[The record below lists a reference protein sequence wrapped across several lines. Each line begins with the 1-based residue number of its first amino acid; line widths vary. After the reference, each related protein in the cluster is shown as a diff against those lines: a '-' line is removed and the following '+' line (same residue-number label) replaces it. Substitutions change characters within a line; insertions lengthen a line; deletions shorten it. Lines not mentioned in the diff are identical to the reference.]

1 MSELPIEESVRNPES
16 VSCPI
21 ASECGGC
28 ARINE
33 PYVEQ
38 LAWKTERVRAA
49 LGRHEALAGVEVES
63 CLPAPEPWRYRNR
76 AKLAVAGSGDVVR
89 IGLYQRGTNR
99 IVDLAPCVVQRP
111 VLQRGLENVR
121 RWLAMHGLAAPAGPV
136 FYVDLREMSGG
147 RFHATFVVAA
157 NDARA
162 ARVPYDDLLAA
173 CTELGGIAVN
183 LGDSASSYPMGE
195 TTHIVSGG
203 ETFDAPL
210 SDEGG
215 ELASFAVPVS
225 GFFQVATSLVPEVHR
240 RMHAHLGDDGA
251 LYDLYCG
258 VGVHGLMIERDRP
271 ARSPGI
277 VGIEESPAACAAA
290 RANAERFGVPARYLA
305 GRVEDRLAG
314 ALAEQASTR
323 FVLNPGRSG
332 ARSPV
337 LELLRAIR
345 GARIAYLSC
354 NPETLARDLA
364 ALTTKSGLRTRRVT
378 PLDLMPQ
385 TDHVEALALL
395 D

>member
-1 MSELPIEESVRNPES
+1 MPELPIEESARNPES
-16 VSCPI
+16 VKCPI
-21 ASECGGC
+21 ATECGGC
-28 ARINE
+28 ARITE

-49 LGRHEALAGVEVES
+49 LARHEALVGVEVES
-63 CLPAPEPWRYRNR
+63 CLAAPERWRYRNR
-76 AKLAVAGSGDVVR
+76 AKLAVAGSGGVVR

-111 VLQRGLENVR
+111 VLQRGLEHLR
-121 RWLAMHGLAAPAGPV
+121 HWLSVHGLAAPLGPV

-157 NDARA
+157 NDVRETH
-162 ARVPYDDLLAA
+162 VSFDDLLAGCA
-173 CTELGGIAVN
+173 ELGAIAVN
-183 LGDSASSYPMGE
+183 FGDPASSYPMGD
-195 TTHIVSGG
+195 TTRVVVGG
-203 ETFDAPL
+203 DTFDAPL
-210 SDEGG
+210 FDEGG

-225 GFFQVATSLVPEVHR
+225 GFFQVATSLLPEVHR
-240 RMHAHLGDDGA
+240 RMRAHLGDDGA

-258 VGVHGLMIERDRP
+258 VGVHGLMVERDRE

-277 VGIEESPAACAAA
+277 VGIEESTPACAAA
-290 RANAERFGVPARYLA
+290 RANADQFGVPARYFA
-305 GRVEDRLAG
+305 GRVEDLLDA

-332 ARSPV
+332 CRPRV
-337 LELLRAIR
+337 LELLGTTT

-354 NPETLARDLA
+354 NPDTLARDLA
-364 ALTTKSGLRTRRVT
+364 ALATNSSLRARRVI

>member
-1 MSELPIEESVRNPES
+1 MPELPIEESARNPES

-21 ASECGGC
+21 AKECGGC
-28 ARINE
+28 ARITE

-49 LGRHEALAGVEVES
+49 LARHEALAGVEVEP
-63 CLPAPEPWRYRNR
+63 CLAAPEPWRYRNR
-76 AKLAVAGSGDVVR
+76 AKLAVAGSGGVVR

-99 IVDLAPCVVQRP
+99 IVDLAPCVVQRA
-111 VLQRGLENVR
+111 VLQRGVEYVR
-121 RWLAMHGLAAPAGPV
+121 RWLAVHALAAPAGPV

-147 RFHATFVVAA
+147 RFHATFVVAD

-183 LGDSASSYPMGE
+183 FGDPASSYPMGE
-195 TTHIVSGG
+195 TTRVVSGG
-203 ETFDAPL
+203 DTFDAPL

-215 ELASFAVPVS
+215 ERASFAVPVS
-225 GFFQVATSLVPEVHR
+225 GFFQVATSLLPELHR
-240 RMHAHLGDDGA
+240 RMRAHLGDIGT

-271 ARSPGI
+271 ARSPGV
-277 VGIEESPAACAAA
+277 VGIEESALACAAA
-290 RANAERFGVPARYLA
+290 RANADRFGVPARYLA
-305 GRVEDRLAG
+305 GRVEDLLDA

-332 ARSPV
+332 CRPRV
-337 LELLRAIR
+337 LEILGGAAE
-345 GARIAYLSC
+345 ARIAYLSC
-354 NPETLARDLA
+354 NPDTLARDLA
-364 ALTTKSGLRTRRVT
+364 ALVTKSGLRARRVT